1 MGIIYSSEELQERVN
16 KIEEISNRSIQ
27 LQLSYQQIEALV
39 TCYNHFQYIPII
51 DSFTFHTFFIHALNN
66 NKRGGG
72 YLLSE
77 DDSNRFILLW
87 NIYQVKSM

>member
-1 MGIIYSSEELQERVN
+1 MGILHSSEDLQQRVN

-27 LQLSYQQIEALV
+27 LHLSYQQIEALV

-51 DSFTFHTFFIHALNN
+51 DSFTFHTFFIHALNKD
-66 NKRGGG
+66 KRGGF
-72 YLLSE
+72 LLSE
-77 DDSNRFILLW
+77 DDSNTCILLW